1 MSQELIDSVEASF
14 KRDEALQV
22 RVGDTVTVHQRIV
35 EGDKERVQPFT
46 GVVIAR
52 RGHGTGASFTVRRIV
67 NNEGVER
74 VFPVDSPK
82 IVDVEVVRSGKTRRA
97 KLYYL
102 RDRVGKARRLRDRR
116 IMSAAARAE
125 AQAQADAD
133 AEVDEATE
141 PKPAA
146 EPEPAAEP
154 ADTDAST
161 GSEEEQS

>member
-1 MSQELIDSVEASF
+1 MSQELIESVEASF
-14 KRDEALQV
+14 RREKDLDV

-52 RGHGTGASFTVRRIV
+52 RGRGTGGSFTVRRIV

-74 VFPVDSPK
+74 IFPLDSPK

-102 RDRVGKARRLRDRR
+102 RERVGKARRLRDRR
-116 IMSAAARAE
+116 ILSAAGGA
-125 AQAQADAD
+125 
-133 AEVDEATE
+133 DEAGAPDSE
-141 PKPAA
+141 AGH
-146 EPEPAAEP
+146 
-154 ADTDAST
+154 ASED
-161 GSEEEQS
+161 SEATSDETNKDQS